1 MTGCIK
7 IYNHR
12 WCYNMIDA
20 DDDVAR
26 YVKTSHYHLNPSLG
40 YVWARQC
47 WDRGGWYNPPN
58 KSYMQLSAEA
68 VLCTSFRPW
77 WYKLIMGETNFGA
90 SAWRRHGGTIV
101 LAAKQRNPILG
112 VKNKFLWKITTA
124 IEFSAQKLTYMPIF
138 MNFGQL
144 SFFSYTWRHTGKVA
158 GGTRRRSRTAPVT
171 C

>member
-1 MTGCIK
+1 MDIK
-7 IYNHR
+7 IDHFHLIQRKRMSKLTLR
-12 WCYNMIDA
+12 WD
-20 DDDVAR
+20 
-26 YVKTSHYHLNPSLG
+26 TSGPGSVG
-40 YVWARQC
+40 I
-47 WDRGGWYNPPN
+47 GGGGTTPPK

-77 WYKLIMGETNFGA
+77 WYKLITGETNFGA
-90 SAWRRHGGTIV
+90 CVWRRHGGSIV

-124 IEFSAQKLTYMPIF
+124 IEFYAQKLTYMPIF

-158 GGTRRRSRTAPVT
+158 GGTSRWSGTAPVT